1 MRLGVG
7 DVRCRNCNWRYACRR
22 RYSVGNIT
30 MYNVVSYGCGR
41 NLSRVGQEP
50 PPEQPQQ
57 SSPRMPQ
64 MSTNLCKYSRKNAM
78 INFSHTASIVSF
90 PMKYHMFFASLCDLR
105 PRSLPPSS
113 ANMSE
118 TPTIDDPGQLKQPS
132 ASQPCKSTCSGNTG
146 LRVIPSCPSQRIPNI
161 FLARQ
166 SMRIK
171 VVGQHDPVTRPPNVF
186 DYRQL
191 LWTLG
196 TMTPFACVQERIHN
210 CRYCMLACLLG
221 ASSTT
226 GRFPP
231 VLAISKSWTS

>member
-1 MRLGVG
+1 
-7 DVRCRNCNWRYACRR
+7 
-22 RYSVGNIT
+22 

-78 INFSHTASIVSF
+78 INFSHTASSF
-90 PMKYHMFFASLCDLR
+90 PMKYHMFFASLCDLH

-113 ANMSE
+113 ANISG
-118 TPTIDDPGQLKQPS
+118 TPTIDDLGQLKQSS
-132 ASQPCKSTCSGNTG
+132 ASQPCKSTCSGNNG
-146 LRVIPSCPSQRIPNI
+146 PRVIPSCPSQRFFNI

-171 VVGQHDPVTRPPNVF
+171 GVGQPDPVTRPPNAF
-186 DYRQL
+186 EYRQL
-191 LWTLG
+191 PWTPGL
-196 TMTPFACVQERIHN
+196 TRPFACVQERIHN

-221 ASSTT
+221 ASSK
-226 GRFPP
+226 GRRVAP
-231 VLAISKSWTS
+231 VVGISRRWRCYVAAPSIATLEHLVPRILLQET